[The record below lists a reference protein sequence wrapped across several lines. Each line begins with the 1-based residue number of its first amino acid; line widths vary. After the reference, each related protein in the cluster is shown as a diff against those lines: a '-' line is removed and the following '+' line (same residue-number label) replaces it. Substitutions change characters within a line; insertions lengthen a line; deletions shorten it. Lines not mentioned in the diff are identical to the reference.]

1 MLFNSIDFAIFLPVV
16 AILYWTVFNKTGVRL
31 RNAFLLACSYF
42 FYGMWDWR
50 FLGLL
55 IFSSVV
61 DYTLGRMIA
70 KVPDGN
76 KSRRKALLAV
86 SLVVNLGILGFFKYA
101 NFFIDS
107 VAGLLT
113 FFGAELSVTT
123 LNIILPVGIS
133 FYTFQSLSY
142 IIDVYRKKVE
152 PSKDI
157 VAFLTFISFFPQLV
171 AGPIER
177 ASHLLPQ
184 FDDLKKFDYAKVR
197 EGIVEVFIGLFKK
210 MVIADRLAVYI
221 DNVFQD
227 AAAGGHEAIAGLPS
241 TLGLIFFA
249 FQLYIDFSAY
259 SQIAIGTAKILGFNL
274 STNFRRP
281 YLSGSFNN
289 FWERWHISLSQWM
302 RDYIFIPLGGSRKGR
317 FRTVRNLLIVFAV
330 SGLWHGASWNFVIWG
345 LINGL
350 FVILL
355 DPLMTRLK
363 IKGVL
368 ASVVV
373 FCMWAFSLSFFRAE
387 GLDAAASVIAGIGFA
402 RAGSIADFGL
412 GWPEM
417 AFSLALLAILMS
429 FEYVAEHLEGK
440 GKNVLSVL
448 VFSRP
453 GWLRWCIYLALAFSI
468 IFFGVYATN
477 NDNSFIYFQF

>member
-1 MLFNSIDFAIFLPVV
+1 
-16 AILYWTVFNKTGVRL
+16 
-31 RNAFLLACSYF
+31 
-42 FYGMWDWR
+42 
-50 FLGLL
+50 
-55 IFSSVV
+55 
-61 DYTLGRMIA
+61 
-70 KVPDGN
+70 
-76 KSRRKALLAV
+76 
-86 SLVVNLGILGFFKYA
+86 
-101 NFFIDS
+101 
-107 VAGLLT
+107 
-113 FFGAELSVTT
+113 
-123 LNIILPVGIS
+123 
-133 FYTFQSLSY
+133 
-142 IIDVYRKKVE
+142 
-152 PSKDI
+152 
-157 VAFLTFISFFPQLV
+157 
-171 AGPIER
+171 
-177 ASHLLPQ
+177 
-184 FDDLKKFDYAKVR
+184 
-197 EGIVEVFIGLFKK
+197 
-210 MVIADRLAVYI
+210 
-221 DNVFQD
+221 
-227 AAAGGHEAIAGLPS
+227 
-241 TLGLIFFA
+241 
-249 FQLYIDFSAY
+249 
-259 SQIAIGTAKILGFNL
+259 
-274 STNFRRP
+274 
-281 YLSGSFNN
+281 
-289 FWERWHISLSQWM
+289 M